1 MQFRDFLVPAILD
14 DLAARTRDEVLSEM
28 TDALIQAEVLAPE
41 SRESVLSALRDR
53 ERLASTAIGKNTR
66 FAIPHAKHPS
76 VRKLTGLFARSREGV
91 PYGSPDGESVR
102 LFMLLL
108 SNHHCADKHLD
119 ALAYAIKQFRDPDF
133 RRFLLNARDREQIA
147 EFLDDADQRD

>member
-1 MQFRDFLVPAILD
+1 MLFRDFLVPVILD
-14 DLAARTRDEVLSEM
+14 DLAAHTRNEVLAEM
-28 TDALIQAEVLAPE
+28 TDALVRTQVLSPD
-41 SRESVLSALRDR
+41 SRESVLAALRDR
-53 ERLASTAIGKNTR
+53 ERLASTAIGKNTH

-91 PYGSPDGESVR
+91 PYDAPDGEPVH

-119 ALAYAIKQFRDPDF
+119 AVAYAIKQFRDPDF
-133 RRFLLNARDREQIA
+133 RRFLLNARGSEQIA
-147 EFLDDADQRD
+147 EFLDAADQGV

>member
-14 DLAARTRDEVLSEM
+14 DLAARTRNEVLAEM
-28 TDALIQAEVLAPE
+28 TDALVQNQILPSD
-41 SRESVLSALRDR
+41 SRESVLAALRDR
-53 ERLASTAIGKNTR
+53 ERLASTAIGKSTH

-91 PYGSPDGESVR
+91 PYDSPDGEPVH

-119 ALAYAIKQFRDPDF
+119 ALAYAIKQFRDPEF
-133 RRFLLNARDREQIA
+133 RNFVLNARGREQIA
-147 EFLDDADQRD
+147 QLLDDADQGG